1 MPTKKTTKKTVKKT
15 PARAPRKA
23 DFDDEDAV
31 LREVARQLDI
41 PADELSIKRGSSP
54 NGYGD
59 AYVVSVGHSRKGAS
73 EARGGRGGGVGPA
86 VPGGGTGKEWYVM
99 RDEDEFEDAAVEGTK
114 QSIEDE
120 PESFGQFLEE
130 YINLDRLRRDLHSD
144 VQNSNYES
152 LADEAKQHP
161 MEFLKEHNIDIPE
174 PTDKQVQNWAKAEE
188 KTADDIH
195 EFRQQDAENQ
205 WLNYGDDPEVD
216 DSIIE
221 QLAESLTNEQ
231 LRDPIGYLE
240 DIYGKEQATAQAMKI
255 AGIDTAKAAKDAVRY
270 DGAAHFM
277 CGYDGNYD
285 TTKPSGFVVW
295 RHN

>member
-1 MPTKKTTKKTVKKT
+1 MPTKKTIKKPAKKPTKRLPPKTVKKA
-15 PARAPRKA
+15 PARAPRLA

-59 AYVVSVGHSRKGAS
+59 AYEVAVRSA
-73 EARGGRGGGVGPA
+73 GRAHG
-86 VPGGGTGKEWYVM
+86 GKEWYVM

-130 YINLDRLRRDLHSD
+130 YINLDRLRRDLSSD
-144 VQNSNYES
+144 VQNSNHES
-152 LADEAKQHP
+152 LADDAKHRP
-161 MEFLKEHNIDIPE
+161 MEFLKEHDLEIPE
-174 PTDKQVQNWAKAEE
+174 PTDKQLRDYAEAAGNDAVETAKIYTKLISAN
-188 KTADDIH
+188 
-195 EFRQQDAENQ
+195 DAEDR
-205 WLNYGDDPEVD
+205 WITIGEEPEVD
-216 DSIIE
+216 DSLIE
-221 QLAESLTNEQ
+221 EVAERLTNEQ
-231 LRDPIGYLE
+231 LRDPMSYLE
-240 DIYGKEQATAQAMKI
+240 DIYGKEQAVAEAMKI
-255 AGIDTAKAAKDAVRY
+255 AGIDAARAAKDAVRY

-277 CGYDGNYD
+277 CSYDGNYD